1 MTNTTSLF
9 FYALN
14 LTEYA
19 YFLKKSFLR
28 KSFCW
33 LEYNLMNP
41 NLVRNVRNTTID
53 NYRVNLNRII
63 AF

>member
-19 YFLKKSFLR
+19 YFLKKKASREKAFVGW
-28 KSFCW
+28 S
-33 LEYNLMNP
+33 
-41 NLVRNVRNTTID
+41 TTS
-53 NYRVNLNRII
+53 
-63 AF
+63 

>member
-19 YFLKKSFLR
+19 YLKKKKL
-28 KSFCW
+28 
-33 LEYNLMNP
+33 LEKKLLLVGVQPHEPKFSKKCQKYYN
-41 NLVRNVRNTTID
+41 
-53 NYRVNLNRII
+53 
-63 AF
+63 

>member
-19 YFLKKSFLR
+19 YFKKKASREKAFVGW
-28 KSFCW
+28 S
-33 LEYNLMNP
+33 
-41 NLVRNVRNTTID
+41 TTS
-53 NYRVNLNRII
+53 
-63 AF
+63 